1 MKKLIAGIA
10 LVVLTGCSFIMPRPH
25 DPVMFGDLVDLKIS
39 VDKIT
44 CLDKNWKTTFDKVE
58 RLKTYTTLRKDP
70 QASTFTELE
79 ESLKKA
85 QASTN
90 EKFCENVLKLQ
101 KTRIEV
107 ITNAWRGR

>member
-39 VDKIT
+39 VDKLSCI
-44 CLDKNWKTTFDKVE
+44 DRNWKTTFDKVE
-58 RLKTYTTLRKDP
+58 RLKTYATLRKDP
-70 QASTFTELE
+70 QAEALGNME
-79 ESLKKA
+79 DALKKA
-85 QASTN
+85 QASSN
-90 EKFCENVLKLQ
+90 EKFCEGVVKLQ
-101 KTRIEV
+101 KTRVEV